1 MFHKIER
8 MDYLI
13 KQKQS
18 KARNYHIGNE
28 ITPNL
33 TIEVSF
39 IKFQTTLK
47 DNNWMKIQYDYEKR
61 C

>member
-1 MFHKIER
+1 

>member
-1 MFHKIER
+1 

-13 KQKQS
+13 KQNQS
-18 KARNYHIGNE
+18 KARNYHNGNE

-39 IKFQTTLK
+39 IKLQATLK
-47 DNNWMKIQYDYEKR
+47 DKNWMKIQYGYEKR